1 MCSLLPTSPAGA
13 CNHANL
19 LTALHWLSIW
29 PYAVA
34 ISFFP
39 GCKDPQLAQQ
49 LQQEICQYHFHTF
62 AEGTKASYR
71 THRTSYLWFCE
82 RMGYPPLPAQSS
94 HFCQYAA
101 FLACS
106 LKVTSIPNYLNILG
120 ILHKEFNLPNPLLDN
135 SPLQYLLTDCLGL
148 SGSKVCPLAQKQPI
162 TPSILGHIFLH
173 LNMRSSFDASFR
185 AICWVIILVCFER
198 AISLLN
204 LHLPLMSPS
213 NSYVRILLSLVV

>member
-1 MCSLLPTSPAGA
+1 
-13 CNHANL
+13 
-19 LTALHWLSIW
+19 
-29 PYAVA
+29 
-34 ISFFP
+34 
-39 GCKDPQLAQQ
+39 
-49 LQQEICQYHFHTF
+49 
-62 AEGTKASYR
+62 
-71 THRTSYLWFCE
+71 
-82 RMGYPPLPAQSS
+82 MGYPPLPAQSS

-185 AICWVIILVCFER
+185 AICWVIILVCFLE
-198 AISLLN
+198 SHLLVK
-204 LHLPLMSPS
+204 SAPS
-213 NSYVRILLSLVV
+213 FDVSQQLLCSDFT